1 MMPQHIIDYQIQEL
15 MATNS
20 THSLYIKKISTCIA
34 VYMSLDPAPL
44 FTAAEL

>member
-1 MMPQHIIDYQIQEL
+1 MMMPQHIIDLQIQEL

-20 THSLYIKKISTCIA
+20 THSVYKKISTCIA

-44 FTAAEL
+44 LTTAEL